1 MDEKIYT
8 IPVNEAF
15 DEYDGCPFC
24 RMRRTLEDN
33 ERELIMG
40 ASMMEPD
47 IRIKTNKLGF
57 CRQSVTV
64 SYESVGFW

>member
-47 IRIKTNKLGF
+47 TRIKNLILVLLATPKSWN
-57 CRQSVTV
+57 
-64 SYESVGFW
+64 W